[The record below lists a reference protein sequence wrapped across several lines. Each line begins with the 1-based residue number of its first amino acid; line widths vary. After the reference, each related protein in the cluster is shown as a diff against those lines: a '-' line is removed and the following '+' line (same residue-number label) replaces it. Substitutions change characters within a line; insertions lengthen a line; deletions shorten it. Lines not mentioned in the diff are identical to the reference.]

1 MIPILE
7 QENKLRPQGS
17 RRGLNE
23 KEFFVAFS
31 RNAKIR
37 ASHSRLSQSCRWTA
51 LSSLG
56 ADGRKYDLM
65 KRADL
70 NDLGQYDCVVMVTDH
85 SDYDSPA
92 SFVPLLQNASTTTP
106 ETSNRP
112 ESFLPRRTREDE
124 SE

>member
-1 MIPILE
+1 MGKNSSSPSLV
-7 QENKLRPQGS
+7 S
-17 RRGLNE
+17 
-23 KEFFVAFS
+23 
-31 RNAKIR
+31 AKIR
-37 ASHSRLSQSCRWTA
+37 ASHSRLSQSCRLTA

-92 SFVPLLQNASTTTP
+92 SFVRLLQNASTTTP

-112 ESFLPRRTREDE
+112 ESFLPRRTRGRRKRMTQMQLRWRDG
-124 SE
+124 